1 MDSDGLVE
9 YAVIISSTHT
19 RIYIYIYNMIY
30 YMIIV
35 ASRKLGFF
43 NYTESVKAA
52 LDKKGF

>member
-19 RIYIYIYNMIY
+19 RIYIYNMIY